1 MHVHTLHKWQHD
13 HHFLNEAA
21 VASSQRRVLCVVALT
36 AVTMVVEIV
45 AGWIFNSMA
54 LIADGWHMASHTA
67 ALGIT
72 LYAYWYA
79 RGHARDPRYTFGT
92 GKVGVLGGFSSALIL
107 GVVALLM
114 VWESVDRLAS
124 PLIIAFDQA
133 VMVAVVGLVVN
144 LASAWI
150 LHGGGQGH
158 SHDHEHA
165 HGHGN
170 GNGNEEDHN
179 LRSAYFHVLADALT
193 SVLAIVALL
202 SGKYM
207 GWAWMDPM
215 MGIVGAIVIGRWS
228 YSLLRDTSSV
238 LLDGGVDEE
247 TVDRI
252 KETIEADADNLVADI
267 HVWRVGSGRLAV
279 ILSVVTHQ
287 PRPPQHYKALLK
299 DHSELAHVT
308 VEVNGCTGKSCLSR
322 AQGA

>member
-13 HHFLNEAA
+13 HHFLDEAA
-21 VASSQRRVLCVVALT
+21 IASGQRRVLCVVALT
-36 AVTMVVEIV
+36 AVTMVVEII

-67 ALGIT
+67 ALSIT

-107 GVVALLM
+107 GVVALLLA
-114 VWESVDRLAS
+114 WESVDRLAS
-124 PLIIAFDQA
+124 PLAIAFDQA
-133 VMVAVVGLVVN
+133 IVVAVVGLVVN

-150 LHGGGQGH
+150 LRGGGHGH
-158 SHDHEHA
+158 SHVHDHGHA
-165 HGHGN
+165 H
-170 GNGNEEDHN
+170 EEDHN

-215 MGIVGAIVIGRWS
+215 MGIVGALVIARWS
-228 YSLLRDTSSV
+228 YGLLRDTSPI

-247 TVDRI
+247 TVGRI
-252 KETIEADADNLVADI
+252 KETIESDADNLVADI
-267 HVWRVGSGRLAV
+267 HIWRVGSGRMAV

-287 PRPPQHYKALLK
+287 PRPPEHYKALLK
-299 DHSELAHVT
+299 DHSELAHIT
-308 VEVNGCTGKSCLSR
+308 VEVNGCAGKSCLPR
-322 AQGA
+322 KQTT